1 MDEEH
6 LNGLSSDHDNLKHN
20 SDGNLTE
27 FEIIAISMQGF
38 YFLAFVIPSLLLL
51 LKKWEHLDM
60 YSRTMIILY

>member
-6 LNGLSSDHDNLKHN
+6 LKGLSSGHDNLKHN
-20 SDGNLTE
+20 SDGKLTE

-38 YFLAFVIPSLLLL
+38 YFLSFVIPSLLLL